1 MKPLFE
7 FFIVIAQH
15 RSGST
20 LLKSCLSIQKDI
32 LFYSTAGLENK
43 FLNFGK
49 TFDYKMDHK
58 KRVDWR
64 KENNNGKL
72 VIKLAHAVLSKEKG
86 DKKLFGFK
94 CHPERLLTIPNY
106 FKFLQAQNARIIFLT
121 RNNVLLRYIS
131 RLTVVQKTHNSMC
144 YYKNK
149 KCIDVFKLNPINIEY
164 NEYIKFK
171 LKAEEEQKKGLF
183 MINKYNLP
191 YIHITYEEINEN
203 FDQCFNK
210 IFDFLELDKD
220 TIINCKQEDG
230 IIAGHKK
237 INVYKLE
244 DKIINYEEF
253 KKAAEDNND
262 IETLNFLKEGA

>member
-1 MKPLFE
+1 MKPPFE
-7 FFIVIAQH
+7 FFIVIAEH

-20 LLKSCLSIQKDI
+20 LLTSCLSIQKNI

-43 FLNFGK
+43 FSNFGK
-49 TFDYKMDHK
+49 TLDYKMDCK
-58 KRVDWR
+58 KRSDWR
-64 KENNNGKL
+64 KGNNGKL
-72 VIKLAHAVLSKEKG
+72 VIKLAHLVLSKEKG

-94 CHPERLLTIPNY
+94 CHPYRIFAIPNY
-106 FKFLQAQNARIIFLT
+106 FEFLKTQNARIIFLT

-131 RLTVVQKTHNSMC
+131 RLTVSQKTRNSMS

-149 KCIDVFKLNPINIEY
+149 RCIDIFKLNPINIEY

-203 FDQCFNK
+203 FDQCFDK
-210 IFDFLELDKD
+210 IFDFLELDKN
-220 TIINCKQEDG
+220 TIINCKEKDG

-237 INVYKLE
+237 INVYKLQ

-253 KKAAEDNND
+253 KKSAEDNND
-262 IETLNFLKEGA
+262 IETLNFLKEGS